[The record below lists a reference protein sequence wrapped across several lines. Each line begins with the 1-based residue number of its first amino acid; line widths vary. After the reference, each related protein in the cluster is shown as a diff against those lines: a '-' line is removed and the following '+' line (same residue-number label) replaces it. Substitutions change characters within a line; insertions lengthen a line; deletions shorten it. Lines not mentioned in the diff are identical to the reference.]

1 MATTKPGFDPAR
13 VQATLGEQF
22 QAHIEN
28 MQAMVNAIVQG
39 AERLSEIQLAAVR
52 EAQEQQRRVLE
63 ALGKPGGQQ
72 DLAALQSSL
81 FNETMNGWVRY
92 WTRVAELAQQTQADL
107 TRVGQQATSRAM
119 REVKGK

>member
-1 MATTKPGFDPAR
+1 MATTRPGFDPAR
-13 VQATLGEQF
+13 AQAALGEQF
-22 QAHIEN
+22 QIQIEN
-28 MQAMVNAIVQG
+28 MRDMVNTIVQG

-63 ALGKPGGQQ
+63 AIGKPGGQP

-107 TRVGQQATSRAM
+107 IRIGQQAASRAT
-119 REVKGK
+119 REVGRK